1 MTAFLKLLEL
11 AIDELMRLLRIQRA
25 REIQAEHDANHAD
38 PQGRFA
44 DRFGPSSDRVRD
56 EQHKP

>member
-1 MTAFLKLLEL
+1 MNAILKLLGLL
-11 AIDELMRLLRIQRA
+11 ADELTRLLRLQRA
-25 REIQAEHDANHAD
+25 REIQEKHDANHAD